1 MYILFLFRNDSQSFA
16 IPSTNL
22 EFASLCLRNA
32 LTLVEFHAR
41 ELAKKKETDAA
52 EKPNESTT
60 PADNWTEMPE
70 RSECSPSKPPTQ
82 QTMNNLMCAIL
93 AAYSYVQMCLG
104 EYVLA
109 LKYASQL
116 IAVDSLPD
124 AYALVSCQIASLSL
138 WNLWYY

>member
-1 MYILFLFRNDSQSFA
+1 MNLIVNHIYHSNDSQSCA

-41 ELAKKKETDAA
+41 EFKQKETNNTTTTDAD
-52 EKPNESTT
+52 KTKESI
-60 PADNWTEMPE
+60 PSNWHETPE

-93 AAYSYVQMCLG
+93 AAYSYVQIKLG

-109 LKYASQL
+109 LKYAQQL
-116 IAVDSLPD
+116 IALECLPD
-124 AYALVSCQIASLSL
+124 AYALVVPR
-138 WNLWYY
+138 